1 MLHDRSRLPRQRPLR
16 QGRHLLLEDQAEALG
31 VGMIRRFVKA
41 VLRESSALAWTVGG
55 VGLVLI
61 TMSGRTL
68 EWGLWIAG
76 ASLFAHLVGVMLS
89 DD

>member
-1 MLHDRSRLPRQRPLR
+1 
-16 QGRHLLLEDQAEALG
+16 
-31 VGMIRRFVKA
+31 MIRRFVKA

-76 ASLFAHLVGVMLS
+76 GSLFAHLVGVILGR
-89 DD
+89 D

>member
-1 MLHDRSRLPRQRPLR
+1 
-16 QGRHLLLEDQAEALG
+16 
-31 VGMIRRFVKA
+31 MIRRFVKA
-41 VLRESSALAWTVGG
+41 VLLESSALAWTVGG

-76 ASLFAHLVGVMLS
+76 ASLFAHLVGVIVGR
-89 DD
+89 D

>member
-1 MLHDRSRLPRQRPLR
+1 
-16 QGRHLLLEDQAEALG
+16 
-31 VGMIRRFVKA
+31 MIKRFVKA
-41 VLRESSALAWTVGG
+41 VLLESSALAWTVGG

-76 ASLFAHLVGVMLS
+76 ASLFAHLVGVILG

>member
-1 MLHDRSRLPRQRPLR
+1 
-16 QGRHLLLEDQAEALG
+16 
-31 VGMIRRFVKA
+31 MIKRFMKA
-41 VLRESSALAWTVGG
+41 VLLESSALAWTVGG

-76 ASLFAHLVGVMLS
+76 ASLFAHLVGVIVGR
-89 DD
+89 D

>member
-1 MLHDRSRLPRQRPLR
+1 
-16 QGRHLLLEDQAEALG
+16 
-31 VGMIRRFVKA
+31 MIRRFVRA
-41 VLRESSALAWTVGG
+41 VLLESSALAWTVGG

-76 ASLFAHLVGVMLS
+76 ASLFAHLVGVILGR
-89 DD
+89 D

>member
-1 MLHDRSRLPRQRPLR
+1 
-16 QGRHLLLEDQAEALG
+16 
-31 VGMIRRFVKA
+31 MIRRFVKA
-41 VLRESSALAWTVGG
+41 VLLESSALAWTVGG

-76 ASLFAHLVGVMLS
+76 ASLFAHLVGVLLNEK
-89 DD
+89 